1 MKNLILCYSYGG
13 NTKRIAEM
21 IQKKVG
27 GDIFEIETAEPYT
40 GSYNEI
46 VDRGQR
52 EVNSGFMP
60 KIKPLSFDAG
70 EYDKVFL
77 GTPVW
82 WYTYAPAVKTFLHEY
97 DLSGK
102 DVFVFATN
110 GGWIG
115 HTFEDFKKALPKS
128 SVKGSINIRFDE
140 HRLRTSEKE
149 IENWALKAVE

>member
-1 MKNLILCYSYGG
+1 MKNLIIYYSFGG

-21 IQKKVG
+21 LQKTVG
-27 GDIFEIETAEPYT
+27 GELLEIETAEPYT

-60 KIKPLSFDAG
+60 KLRPLSFDAG

-82 WYTYAPAVKTFLHEY
+82 WYTYAPAVKSFLHEY
-97 DLSGK
+97 ELSGK
-102 DVFVFATN
+102 DVFLFATN
-110 GGWIG
+110 GGWLG
-115 HTFEDFKKALPKS
+115 HTFEDFKKALPSS
-128 SVKGSINIRFDE
+128 SVKGEINVRFDE
-140 HRLRTSEKE
+140 HKLRTSEKE
-149 IENWALKAVE
+149 IEKWALAAVK